1 MSRTSA
7 REYALKVLYSRELN
21 PESEP
26 IEEETLHLEEKDKAF
41 ADALI
46 EAMKKTESEYENAM
60 TCPSWWSAFNV
71 ISEQPTAYDID
82 KVVEELEIE
91 RKTANNTY
99 NSFNMDVDLGRVF
112 GLEKAIEIVKQGGVA
127 DDVCEWKM
135 DNVGASIGCRSVLH
149 HTGYVNRTYCPY
161 CGKKIKLVE

>member
-46 EAMKKTESEYENAM
+46 EAAAHE
-60 TCPSWWSAFNV
+60 
-71 ISEQPTAYDID
+71 
-82 KVVEELEIE
+82 
-91 RKTANNTY
+91 
-99 NSFNMDVDLGRVF
+99 DVDDKIKAYLKKNWSLTQLNVVDKNEFYHSGEDRPDKKVIIN
-112 GLEKAIEIVKQGGVA
+112 EAIELAKTYGGEGSYRFINGLLDKALQG
-127 DDVCEWKM
+127 E
-135 DNVGASIGCRSVLH
+135 
-149 HTGYVNRTYCPY
+149 
-161 CGKKIKLVE
+161 

>member
-46 EAMKKTESEYENAM
+46 EAAAHEDVDDKIKTYLKKNLSLSFII
-60 TCPSWWSAFNV
+60 PG
-71 ISEQPTAYDID
+71 
-82 KVVEELEIE
+82 
-91 RKTANNTY
+91 KTA
-99 NSFNMDVDLGRVF
+99 R
-112 GLEKAIEIVKQGGVA
+112 IR
-127 DDVCEWKM
+127 
-135 DNVGASIGCRSVLH
+135 RSLSMK
-149 HTGYVNRTYCPY
+149 R
-161 CGKKIKLVE
+161 

>member
-46 EAMKKTESEYENAM
+46 EAAAHE
-60 TCPSWWSAFNV
+60 
-71 ISEQPTAYDID
+71 
-82 KVVEELEIE
+82 
-91 RKTANNTY
+91 
-99 NSFNMDVDLGRVF
+99 DVD
-112 GLEKAIEIVKQGGVA
+112 
-127 DDVCEWKM
+127 D
-135 DNVGASIGCRSVLH
+135 
-149 HTGYVNRTYCPY
+149 
-161 CGKKIKLVE
+161 KIKAYLKKNWSLTQLNVVDKNILRLAIAEFKFPAADEKPDCAIVINEAVKLAKT

>member
-46 EAMKKTESEYENAM
+46 EAAAHE
-60 TCPSWWSAFNV
+60 
-71 ISEQPTAYDID
+71 
-82 KVVEELEIE
+82 
-91 RKTANNTY
+91 
-99 NSFNMDVDLGRVF
+99 DVDDKIKAYLKKNWSLTQLNVVDKNILRLAVAEF
-112 GLEKAIEIVKQGGVA
+112 YHSEEDRPDKKVIINEAIELAKTYGGEESYRFINGLLDKALQG
-127 DDVCEWKM
+127 E
-135 DNVGASIGCRSVLH
+135 
-149 HTGYVNRTYCPY
+149 
-161 CGKKIKLVE
+161 

>member
-46 EAMKKTESEYENAM
+46 EAAAHE
-60 TCPSWWSAFNV
+60 
-71 ISEQPTAYDID
+71 
-82 KVVEELEIE
+82 
-91 RKTANNTY
+91 
-99 NSFNMDVDLGRVF
+99 DVG
-112 GLEKAIEIVKQGGVA
+112 
-127 DDVCEWKM
+127 
-135 DNVGASIGCRSVLH
+135 
-149 HTGYVNRTYCPY
+149 
-161 CGKKIKLVE
+161 

>member
-46 EAMKKTESEYENAM
+46 EAAAHE
-60 TCPSWWSAFNV
+60 
-71 ISEQPTAYDID
+71 
-82 KVVEELEIE
+82 
-91 RKTANNTY
+91 
-99 NSFNMDVDLGRVF
+99 DVDDKIKAYLKKNWSLTQLNVVDKNILRLAIAEFKFRLAVAEFYHSGEDRPDKKVIIN
-112 GLEKAIEIVKQGGVA
+112 EAIELAKTYGGEGSYRFINGLLDKALQG
-127 DDVCEWKM
+127 E
-135 DNVGASIGCRSVLH
+135 
-149 HTGYVNRTYCPY
+149 
-161 CGKKIKLVE
+161 